1 MSGLVRIRLNFQ
13 RYPEFPEIKN
23 SWFLVDTSTC
33 RTIADLEYLVKKRFG
48 LLSNNALINLLL
60 DDYLL
65 PSQEKIEIIQHND
78 NLRVEIEKVVTK
90 KSREQISNQGSEK
103 KVKRKQ
109 RNTHECDARIKTKKR
124 LTDKSPIHSTSSNVS
139 ANKTCETL
147 QGNSFKSSEKEQNP
161 RHVGK
166 RKSTVELPKSNTK
179 KSKTSGIVNFNDCC
193 TMQNGLDSDPT
204 SSESD
209 SFTEST
215 LKRPIKRKQSD
226 KSLKTLAQVEKK
238 KATVRETGN
247 IQCTGLNFDGSSS
260 DSSSSTETMSK
271 PNSKTKRKI
280 GNGKLN
286 AEKRKTTAKRTAKKL
301 VDSKDELN
309 TDSSSSDSSS
319 STETKSKPEPKTK
332 HIIRNLKTNAE
343 KGKVTLSQT
352 GQNHGKMESDSSS
365 SESSSSRVSSKCT
378 SEKKLKSGNFKE
390 LTVKRKTTKL
400 GEKVKNADKNNKGAR
415 SVNGGTAKSSIV
427 VLQGQSKEKD
437 VLEGE
442 SSTSTSDSS
451 ETDELANVALM
462 ESKLE
467 HKQTSSSLSTSSLS
481 TSSLS
486 TSSTSS
492 SLPSSAPSIQKVNS
506 KAGNIQSN
514 KSQDEKRKDKNVLS
528 SSTSLLPSARQ
539 TSSSSSPLEP
549 HRRYSC
555 PTADKV
561 SKRHLSKDFNKTT
574 SPLALSV
581 IPTGQ
586 GSYEQKTPGQGGS
599 GKLSSSFSASHI
611 RFDSDEDDIEEQQND
626 DSMHKNSDSTGETRL
641 NAVMADGQ
649 CEQIDQTISRRDVER
664 KEPSQ
669 PDYTSCPPLHGPPR
683 SGDKI
688 AYKVLELSASYTP
701 EISNY
706 KKGSVISYE
715 AKTGEV
721 TVELTRDSL
730 KRTQGDGNVSGKFE
744 LVYEEEEGEENQKMA
759 ENEQL
764 ETQVVVPWSSMLEPV
779 LVED

>member
-1 MSGLVRIRLNFQ
+1 MNTVTMSGLVRIRLNFQ

-48 LLSNNALINLLL
+48 LLSNNTLINLLL

-90 KSREQISNQGSEK
+90 KSREQVSNQGSEK

-161 RHVGK
+161 SHVGK
-166 RKSTVELPKSNTK
+166 RKNTVELSKSNTK

-204 SSESD
+204 SCESD

-226 KSLKTLAQVEKK
+226 KSLKTLLVEKK

-247 IQCTGLNFDGSSS
+247 IQCTGLNVDGSSS
-260 DSSSSTETMSK
+260 DSSNSTETMSK
-271 PNSKTKRKI
+271 PNSKTKHKI

-286 AEKRKTTAKRTAKKL
+286 AEKRKTTAKRTAKEL

-309 TDSSSSDSSS
+309 TDSSSSDSAS

-332 HIIRNLKTNAE
+332 HIIRNLKANAE

-352 GQNHGKMESDSSS
+352 GQNHGKIGSDSSS

-390 LTVKRKTTKL
+390 LSVKRKATKL

-415 SVNGGTAKSSIV
+415 SVNGRTAKSSIV
-427 VLQGQSKEKD
+427 VLQGQNKGKD

-442 SSTSTSDSS
+442 SSSSTIDSS
-451 ETDELANVALM
+451 EFEELANLALM
-462 ESKLE
+462 ESKS
-467 HKQTSSSLSTSSLS
+467 TSLSISSLSTSS
-481 TSSLS
+481 TS

-528 SSTSLLPSARQ
+528 LSTSLLPSAMP

-555 PTADKV
+555 PTTDKV

-581 IPTGQ
+581 TPTGQ

-626 DSMHKNSDSTGETRL
+626 DSMHKNTDSTGETRQ

-649 CEQIDQTISRRDVER
+649 CEQIDQTISRKDVER
-664 KEPSQ
+664 KEPTQ

-683 SGDKI
+683 AGDKI

-721 TVELTRDSL
+721 TVELTKDSL

-764 ETQVVVPWSSMLEPV
+764 ETQVVVPWFSMLEPV